1 MDKLYAGLPDVRVPL
16 NVFSSWGGLSCH
28 IKLTSAPGTVIRL
41 TAVSL
46 DIEPS
51 DCIYDALTV
60 YDALLPMRAKTL
72 HRFVF
77 KSGWYVI
84 ADLADIQ

>member
-1 MDKLYAGLPDVRVPL
+1 MDKLYAGLPGVRVPL

-28 IKLTSAPGTVIRL
+28 IKLTAAPGSIIRL
-41 TAVSL
+41 TVNSL

-51 DCIYDALTV
+51 DCIQDALNV
-60 YDALLPMRAKTL
+60 YDALLPMRAKSL

-77 KSGWYVI
+77 QNSGYI
-84 ADLADIQ
+84 